1 MFCKFCTTI
10 FEILNLQHYFRKLT
24 YFFTTLSTPI
34 PKLTYFFTTALTTP
48 TPGLTFERYIFTNTT
63 PSPDLKCFYCI
74 EIQGF
79 FCDFLVNFVS
89 IYDSNYENIVE
100 FFSSS
105 QSALIFSIFI
115 IITFFHSA
123 LSISEIFEDYI
134 GSEKTRK
141 FANMMVYLSS
151 FIIPTITLLTLYKL

>member
-1 MFCKFCTTI
+1 M
-10 FEILNLQHYFRKLT
+10 LNATKKWLSLKLSSVIMVP
-24 YFFTTLSTPI
+24 FMVW
-34 PKLTYFFTTALTTP
+34 
-48 TPGLTFERYIFTNTT
+48 
-63 PSPDLKCFYCI
+63 
-74 EIQGF
+74 
-79 FCDFLVNFVS
+79 FLVNFVS

-115 IITFFHSA
+115 IITFIHSA

>member
-1 MFCKFCTTI
+1 M
-10 FEILNLQHYFRKLT
+10 LNATKKWLSLKLSSVIMVP
-24 YFFTTLSTPI
+24 FMI
-34 PKLTYFFTTALTTP
+34 W
-48 TPGLTFERYIFTNTT
+48 
-63 PSPDLKCFYCI
+63 
-74 EIQGF
+74 
-79 FCDFLVNFVS
+79 FLVNFVS

-115 IITFFHSA
+115 IITFIHSA

-134 GSEKTRK
+134 SSEKTRK

-151 FIIPTITLLTLYKL
+151 LIITTITLITLYKL

>member
-1 MFCKFCTTI
+1 M
-10 FEILNLQHYFRKLT
+10 LNATKKWLSLKLSSVIMVP
-24 YFFTTLSTPI
+24 FMI
-34 PKLTYFFTTALTTP
+34 W
-48 TPGLTFERYIFTNTT
+48 
-63 PSPDLKCFYCI
+63 
-74 EIQGF
+74 
-79 FCDFLVNFVS
+79 FLVNFVS

-151 FIIPTITLLTLYKL
+151 FIIPTITLIILYKL

>member
-1 MFCKFCTTI
+1 M
-10 FEILNLQHYFRKLT
+10 LNATKKWLSLKLSSVIMVP
-24 YFFTTLSTPI
+24 FMVW
-34 PKLTYFFTTALTTP
+34 
-48 TPGLTFERYIFTNTT
+48 
-63 PSPDLKCFYCI
+63 
-74 EIQGF
+74 
-79 FCDFLVNFVS
+79 FLVNFVS

-134 GSEKTRK
+134 SSEKTRK

-151 FIIPTITLLTLYKL
+151 LIITTITLITLYKL

>member
-1 MFCKFCTTI
+1 M
-10 FEILNLQHYFRKLT
+10 LNATKKWLSLKLSSVIMVP
-24 YFFTTLSTPI
+24 FMI
-34 PKLTYFFTTALTTP
+34 W
-48 TPGLTFERYIFTNTT
+48 
-63 PSPDLKCFYCI
+63 
-74 EIQGF
+74 
-79 FCDFLVNFVS
+79 FLVNFVS
-89 IYDSNYENIVE
+89 IYDSNYETIVE

>member
-1 MFCKFCTTI
+1 M
-10 FEILNLQHYFRKLT
+10 LNATKKWLSLKLSSVIMVP
-24 YFFTTLSTPI
+24 FMI
-34 PKLTYFFTTALTTP
+34 W
-48 TPGLTFERYIFTNTT
+48 
-63 PSPDLKCFYCI
+63 
-74 EIQGF
+74 
-79 FCDFLVNFVS
+79 FLVNFVS

-151 FIIPTITLLTLYKL
+151 LIIPTITLLTLYKL